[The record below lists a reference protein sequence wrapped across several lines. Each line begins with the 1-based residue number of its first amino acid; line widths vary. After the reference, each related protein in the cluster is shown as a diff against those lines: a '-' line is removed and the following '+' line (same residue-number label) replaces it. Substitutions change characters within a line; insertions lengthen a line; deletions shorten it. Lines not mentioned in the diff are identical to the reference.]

1 MFPVQ
6 CASHGRLILLSHR
19 RIRLE
24 NTAGGILVHYHCICG
39 HRGVERTGV
48 LAEAGTETETEVS
61 AREPV
66 EAERR
71 AS

>member
-6 CASHGRLILLSHR
+6 CASHGCLILLSHR

-48 LAEAGTETETEVS
+48 LAEAETETEVS
-61 AREPV
+61 ASELV
-66 EAERR
+66 ERERR

>member
-6 CASHGRLILLSHR
+6 CASHGCLILLSHR

-39 HRGVERTGV
+39 HRGVELTGV
-48 LAEAGTETETEVS
+48 LAGAETEVS

-66 EAERR
+66 ETERR